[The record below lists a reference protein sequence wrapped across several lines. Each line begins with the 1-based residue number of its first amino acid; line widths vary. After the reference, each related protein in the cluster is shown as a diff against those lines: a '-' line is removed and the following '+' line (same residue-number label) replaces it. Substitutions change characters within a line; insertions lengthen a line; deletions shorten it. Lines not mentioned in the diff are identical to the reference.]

1 MARPAVA
8 LVEAGFFAAFLAT
21 PACSQADEYRLQPS
35 DIVEL
40 SVAGIEGLRQ
50 RAAVDVDGNIVL
62 PIAGQMNVEGRT
74 LAEVR
79 NEFNEHLTSK
89 SYDAQTSDGL
99 TAYFIDPDQ
108 VTIVVAEYRPVYIT
122 GDVARPGEQPFRPGL
137 TVRQAI
143 AVAGGYDLLRFSAD
157 NPFMQSATLRAEY
170 DALWIQFAEA
180 QSTLARLVAE
190 LTGKEEPN
198 GIGFSDLPVDEELLA
213 ELARSEAEQMKI
225 RLAELGNEKAYLQR
239 LIAQNQNRFELLSQ
253 EQTQVRD
260 DRDADERDLRRIR
273 GLFEKGI
280 TTADRMTAA
289 RQALFNSSVRF
300 LTTTAE
306 LGDLSNN
313 LEGFRRQLEK
323 VDADRRLE
331 LLQQLTEAKVALAR
345 ATSELGAVSE
355 KLLYVGS
362 TRSTLDGGL
371 AGIPRIIVF
380 DSRDAG
386 RKGRVADE
394 SELLS
399 PGDLIQVTLELPPAG
414 QDLSAT
420 GLPDEIPPTAKAP

>member
-1 MARPAVA
+1 M
-8 LVEAGFFAAFLAT
+8 EAGIFAAFLAM
-21 PACSQADEYRLQPS
+21 PACSEADEYRLQPS
-35 DIVEL
+35 DVIEL

-62 PIAGQMNVEGRT
+62 PIAGEMNVEGRT

-79 NEFNEHLTSK
+79 NEFNKHLTSK

-157 NPFMQSATLRAEY
+157 NPFLQSATLRADY
-170 DALWIQFAEA
+170 DTLWIQFAEA

-190 LTGKEEPN
+190 LTGKEAPD
-198 GIGFSDLPVDEELLA
+198 GVGFSDLPVDEELLTD
-213 ELARSEAEQMKI
+213 LARSEAEQMKI
-225 RLAELGNEKAYLQR
+225 RLAEIDNEKSYLQR
-239 LIAQNQNRFELLSQ
+239 LITQNQNRFELLSQ
-253 EQTQVRD
+253 EQTQVKD
-260 DRDADERDLRRIR
+260 DRDADERDLQRIR

-300 LTTTAE
+300 LSTTAE
-306 LGDLSNN
+306 LGEISDS

-331 LLQQLTEAKVALAR
+331 LLGQLKEEKVALAK
-345 ATSELGAVSE
+345 AISGLGAVSE

-362 TRSTLDGGL
+362 TRSTVDEGL
-371 AGIPRIIVF
+371 AGVPRILVF
-380 DSRDAG
+380 DSRDVG
-386 RKGRVADE
+386 KGRIADE

-399 PGDLIQVTLELPPAG
+399 PGDLIKVTLELPPIG
-414 QDLSAT
+414 QALSST
-420 GLPDEIPPTAKAP
+420 GLPDEIPPTARAP